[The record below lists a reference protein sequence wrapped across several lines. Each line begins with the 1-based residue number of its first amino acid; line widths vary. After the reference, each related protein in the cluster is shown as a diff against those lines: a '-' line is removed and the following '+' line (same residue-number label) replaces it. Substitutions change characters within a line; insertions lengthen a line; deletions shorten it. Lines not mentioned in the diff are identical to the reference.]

1 MNHPLGLSPPY
12 ATIGL
17 IHGGSALGSYEQNEP
32 PTTMNYSTAP
42 TRIEG
47 GDGQWDVVMQ
57 RNGCFIALALLL
69 TLVVGGIGGALVG
82 GLAALSIERGYEPP
96 VISAWI
102 PTQTPTPTLIP
113 TPRPTE
119 TPVPTLTPTL
129 VPPTETP
136 VPTATPA
143 FADVVA
149 GVQPSVVTVIIYSSE
164 DLSEPFS
171 IGTGVALFA
180 EDLIITNYH
189 VVEGGDV
196 IRVQTSDDAEYDAE
210 LVGSDFFSDLAV
222 LRIEDKSFMPLTL
235 RTDDGGI
242 RIGDP
247 VFTIGA
253 ALGDFRN
260 SVTAGVVSGLDRS
273 VVVPE
278 AGFAYESL
286 IQTDAAINPG
296 NSGGPLLNGDGEV
309 VGINTLIVRGDTFSE
324 GLGEGLGFA
333 IAGAT
338 VNQIA
343 EQIIAEGEIVR
354 PFFGIRHELITFENV
369 FEYEL
374 DDIQGEA
381 VLGVEP
387 FSPAEIAG
395 IESGDVLLEF
405 NDEVIDEDHPFINL
419 LMRQTIGDT
428 VRVLLLR
435 DGREIVVSVTLTERS

>member
-1 MNHPLGLSPPY
+1 
-12 ATIGL
+12 
-17 IHGGSALGSYEQNEP
+17 
-32 PTTMNYSTAP
+32 
-42 TRIEG
+42 
-47 GDGQWDVVMQ
+47 MQ

-69 TLVVGGIGGALVG
+69 TLIMGGIGGALVG

-102 PTQTPTPTLIP
+102 PTQTPTPTIIP
-113 TPRPTE
+113 TATPTA
-119 TPVPTLTPTL
+119 TPIPTLTPTPI
-129 VPPTETP
+129 PPTETP

-149 GVQPSVVTVIIYSSE
+149 GVQPSVVTVIIYSNE

-171 IGTGVALFA
+171 IGTGVALF
-180 EDLIITNYH
+180 EENLIITNHH
-189 VVEGGDV
+189 VVDGGDV
-196 IRVQTSDDAEYDAE
+196 IRVQTSDDTEYDAR

-222 LRIEDKSFMPLTL
+222 LEIEGKTFTPLTL
-235 RTDDGGI
+235 RDDGGV

-247 VFTIGA
+247 VFTVGA

-260 SVTAGVVSGLDRS
+260 SVTVGVVSGLNRS
-273 VVVPE
+273 VVVPD

-296 NSGGPLLNGDGEV
+296 NSGGPLLNSNGEV

-324 GLGEGLGFA
+324 GMGEGLGFA

-338 VNQIA
+338 VLEIA
-343 EQIIAEGEIVR
+343 EKIITEGEIAR

-369 FEYEL
+369 FEYNL
-374 DDIQGEA
+374 DDIRGEA

-387 FSPAEIAG
+387 FSPAETAG
-395 IESGDVLLEF
+395 IERGDVLLEF

-419 LMRQTIGDT
+419 LMRQEIGATI
-428 VRVLLLR
+428 RVLLLR